1 MMKIIAR
8 LTAFGAAAFAMVG
21 MAMAMDFGDAP
32 ADYED
37 QARTY
42 VESRLED
49 PRAARFQTVGEPY
62 QIYADVA
69 GYEALPGWGVDVRVK
84 SRLPSGSYG
93 ATESLTVI
101 FIEGEPVALEEDAQR
116 IARL

>member
-8 LTAFGAAAFAMVG
+8 LAALAASAFAMAGV
-21 MAMAMDFGDAP
+21 ALAMDFGDAP

-37 QARTY
+37 QARAY

-62 QIYADVA
+62 EVYADDA

-101 FIEGEPVALEEDAQR
+101 FIDGDPVALEEDAQR